1 MASPADMIADDDGE
15 EDLMPLYSYYRGEE
29 TEQYNL
35 ACSSSKGFCFFCQYV
50 SGDEASESA
59 ELRAHVRTLIA
70 EEKEP
75 ATIASSVKRIYD
87 QQIKHLVT
95 GTVRGEE
102 VSGPEWSEASIT
114 RHILTSGEF
123 PNIFN
128 AVQRRLYQ
136 SIILRQQRHIV
147 KANGSVDCKKTRALL
162 HTMREFNCFNSHMVK
177 EPPAKRQKK

>member
-1 MASPADMIADDDGE
+1 MASPTDMIAEDYDDE
-15 EDLMPLYSYYRGEE
+15 ELMPLYSYYRGEE
-29 TEQYNL
+29 TEMYNMS
-35 ACSSSKGFCFFCQYV
+35 CSSSKGFCFFCQYV

-59 ELRAHVRTLIA
+59 ELRAHVRTLIG
-70 EEKEP
+70 EQKEP
-75 ATIASSVKRIYD
+75 AMIASSVKRIYD

-95 GTVRGEE
+95 GTVRGQE
-102 VSGPEWSEASIT
+102 VSSPEWSEASIT

-123 PNIFN
+123 PGIFT

-162 HTMREFNCFNSHMVK
+162 HTMREFNCFNSNTMK
-177 EPPAKRQKK
+177 DPPAKRQKR